1 MWKWCQFYCILL
13 YTSVLATEKKTVLDS
28 PLNIMLL
35 RSLRNWSF
43 DAFGRTGMEEKYLQ
57 MARRANKVQKT
68 IPNYVP
74 FPCNV
79 TDSRSP
85 EVPESV
91 HKLRPGDIDVIAAMG
106 DSLTAGAGIFAD
118 SVLQVVIENRGVTA
132 AGGGQGTWREYLTLP
147 NIIKEFNPNL
157 IGFALG
163 DSLTTHKASQLNIAE
178 SGAESAD
185 MIYMA
190 EMLIKKIKND
200 PRINM
205 QKHWKLISLMIGAN
219 DFCNEICWTSSPW
232 SILENHKVDL
242 LQVLRILRDN
252 LPRTF
257 VALIPPPHLKN
268 LVDTRKGRPSFKCFV
283 TTDIEC
289 SCMFGLAFQRYKSMY
304 YDIMLQWQMLEMEI
318 ADYPEFQRN
327 DFVVVAQPILMNI
340 SIPLASDG
348 YTDMTY
354 LSSDCFHISQKTN
367 ARFANG
373 LWNNLL
379 ETVGA
384 KSTTWSELFHKFD
397 CPTLERPYLATTL
410 NSKQQFITTT
420 TTAAFKTRNIGT

>member
-13 YTSVLATEKKTVLDS
+13 IHISVLATERKTALDS
-28 PLNIMLL
+28 PFNIMLL
-35 RSLRNWSF
+35 RAFRNWSF

-57 MARRANKVQKT
+57 IARQRNKMQKR

-118 SVLQVVIENRGVTA
+118 N
-132 AGGGQGTWREYLTLP
+132 
-147 NIIKEFNPNL
+147 EFNPNL

-163 DSLTTHKASQLNIAE
+163 DSLTTHKESQLNIAE

-185 MIYMA
+185 MMYMA
-190 EMLIKKIKND
+190 EMLVKKIKND
-200 PRINM
+200 PRINV

-219 DFCNEICWTSSPW
+219 DFCNEICSVSSPW

-257 VALIPPPHLKN
+257 VALIPPPHLKS
-268 LVDTRKGRPSFKCFV
+268 LVDIRKEKSSFKCFV
-283 TTDIEC
+283 TTDVEC
-289 SCMFGLAFQRYKSMY
+289 SCLFGLAFQRYISIY
-304 YDIMLQWQMLEMEI
+304 YDIMRQWQILDMEI

-327 DFVVVAQPILMNI
+327 DFVVVAQPTLMNI
-340 SIPLASDG
+340 SIPLDSDG
-348 YTDMTY
+348 YSDMTY
-354 LSSDCFHISQKTN
+354 LSSDCFHVSQKTN

-384 KSTTWSELFHKFD
+384 KSMTWIEPFHKFH
-397 CPTLERPYLATTL
+397 CPTLERPYLATAL
-410 NSKQQFITTT
+410 NSK
-420 TTAAFKTRNIGT
+420 

>member
-1 MWKWCQFYCILL
+1 MVAQSKEALPLLDGIKVFHIRVFFACSILRWVIKYLDLGRYNTSLQQIIKYQSLDGTVEFCNRFCNGTMWKWCQFYCILL
-13 YTSVLATEKKTVLDS
+13 HISVLATERKTALDS
-28 PLNIMLL
+28 PFNIMLL

-43 DAFGRTGMEEKYLQ
+43 DAFGITGMEEKYLQ
-57 MARRANKVQKT
+57 IARRANKVQKS

-106 DSLTAGAGIFAD
+106 DSLTAGAGIFAN
-118 SVLQVVIENRGVTA
+118 SVFQVAIENRGVTA
-132 AGGGQGTWREYLTLP
+132 TGGGQGTWREYLTLP

-185 MIYMA
+185 MTYMA
-190 EMLIKKIKND
+190 EVLIKKIKND
-200 PRINM
+200 PRINV

-219 DFCNEICWTSSPW
+219 DFCNEMCWISSPW

-268 LVDTRKGRPSFKCFV
+268 LVDTRKGRPSFQCFV
-283 TTDIEC
+283 TTDVEC
-289 SCMFGLAFQRYKSMY
+289 SCLFGLRFQRYKSMY
-304 YDIMLQWQMLEMEI
+304 YDIMRQKS
-318 ADYPEFQRN
+318 
-327 DFVVVAQPILMNI
+327 
-340 SIPLASDG
+340 SI
-348 YTDMTY
+348 
-354 LSSDCFHISQKTN
+354 FIV
-367 ARFANG
+367 ANG

-384 KSTTWSELFHKFD
+384 KSTTWSELFHKFY
-397 CPTLERPYLATTL
+397 CPTLDRPYLATAL
-410 NSKQQFITTT
+410 NSKQ
-420 TTAAFKTRNIGT
+420 